1 MGREGRCRQISL
13 VCVGSTRN
21 VPAILGLPPL
31 TGVCFLCLYCSG
43 PWLRYMER
51 ALHCVRFQF
60 SGIPQMRGLA
70 WACVLCLPHQSS
82 SSSQELN
89 GRTLPGCGAPYPSV
103 VPASLPVC
111 TSLVRASCVC
121 SRELASSRDLPG
133 QTLRKSLVG
142 NWRPVCSL
150 VRGDVSGAEFSPFP
164 SLLSPASGGG
174 WAGTLQASSS
184 LEFLSPFVLQMAG
197 SVFRPVNFLSLSCY
211 PTI

>member
-1 MGREGRCRQISL
+1 MSL
-13 VCVGSTRN
+13 ACVGSTRGF
-21 VPAILGLPPL
+21 PATLGLPPL
-31 TGVCFLCLYCSG
+31 GAGVCAFPSTLLRLQAALWGVG
-43 PWLRYMER
+43 PALR
-51 ALHCVRFQF
+51 ALPRPMPLRFRF

-184 LEFLSPFVLQMAG
+184 LEFLSPLVLQMAG